1 MPQEEEGFSANSV
14 EEPSGQTPPVQ
25 TNSEITESPKRQT
38 NVFSSGD
45 VPVIICA
52 CLCVLFMNIGLLSLF
67 YLAPLGYAVLVYKRP
82 KKVFF
87 TAAIVNMIFFVI
99 ANLII
104 ESHVSVWAE
113 ILYITVLFLCF
124 TWIMGGKNTRT
135 VYRFVI
141 ASVAASFAFIAFVF
155 READLIFY
163 KMLAGAAEMLS
174 TALPSSV
181 FTTESIVEISKAIL
195 VRGGAVA
202 SMFFLFFINRR
213 LAVSFSRLIKK
224 QKKKREL
231 LEFFAPS
238 GLFWV
243 FLVSLAFIMLSN
255 TMNIQILQIIAWNIF
270 VISAIIFLA
279 QGAGIILHLLE
290 NRAPAF
296 RIFVNVLVIVLV
308 FSPLNTLLLAAVV
321 LLGVLESRLPLRR
334 LKQVSS

>member
-1 MPQEEEGFSANSV
+1 MPQEEEGFSANNV
-14 EEPSGQTPPVQ
+14 EEPSEQTPLIQ
-25 TNSEITESPKRQT
+25 TNSEITESPKWQ
-38 NVFSSGD
+38 NVFSSGN
-45 VPVIICA
+45 VPITICA
-52 CLCVLFMNIGLLSLF
+52 CLCVLFMNLGLLSLF
-67 YLAPLGYAVLVYKRP
+67 YLVPLGYAVLVYKQP
-82 KKVFF
+82 GKVFF
-87 TAAIVNMIFFVI
+87 TAAVVNLVFSII
-99 ANLII
+99 ANIII
-104 ESHVSVWAE
+104 ESPVSVWIE
-113 ILYITVLFLCF
+113 ILYTTTLFLCF
-124 TWIMGGKNTRT
+124 TWIMGGKNMRT

-141 ASVAASFAFIAFVF
+141 ASAAASFAFLVFVL

-174 TALPSSV
+174 TAFPSSV

-195 VRGGAVA
+195 LRGGAAA
-202 SMFFLFFINRR
+202 SMFFLFFVNRR

-224 QKKKREL
+224 QEKEREL
-231 LEFFAPS
+231 LKFFAPS

-243 FLVSLAFIMLSN
+243 FLVSAAFIALSN
-255 TMNIQILQIIAWNIF
+255 MMNIQILQIIAWNIF

-279 QGAGIILHLLE
+279 KGAGIILHLLE

-296 RIFVNVLVIVLV
+296 RVFVNVLVIVLI

>member
-124 TWIMGGKNTRT
+124 TWIMGGNKLLDLPFGKIRT

-195 VRGGAVA
+195 VRGGAV
-202 SMFFLFFINRR
+202 SGF
-213 LAVSFSRLIKK
+213 V
-224 QKKKREL
+224 
-231 LEFFAPS
+231 FA
-238 GLFWV
+238 
-243 FLVSLAFIMLSN
+243 
-255 TMNIQILQIIAWNIF
+255 
-270 VISAIIFLA
+270 
-279 QGAGIILHLLE
+279 
-290 NRAPAF
+290 
-296 RIFVNVLVIVLV
+296 
-308 FSPLNTLLLAAVV
+308 LN
-321 LLGVLESRLPLRR
+321 
-334 LKQVSS
+334 